1 MGKYE
6 YTAINKSNKTVSG
19 TVDAADRNA
28 ATALLRQQDMKP
40 LSIKAKKSGFDPNN
54 IQIGFLTKKKPKN
67 KDLVVFTR
75 QLSTMISAGVPLVRS
90 LATLQQQTD
99 NQTFKE
105 TIGKIGK
112 EVESGKSFAE
122 ALEKFPDTFSEI
134 YVNMVK
140 AGEAGGILE
149 EILNRLAFQQEK
161 DASIRK
167 KLKSAMTYPAVLLVI
182 TILAFF
188 AIMIFVIPK
197 IGEIITDLGGED
209 ASLPVQ
215 TEVMLAISDF
225 MINSWPIMIGGIV
238 VGAVAF
244 RRYIKTPKGKVNWH
258 RVLLK
263 IPVVKTVVTKVAIA
277 RFARIFS
284 SLMASGVAVL
294 DAINITAEALG
305 NKVIEKDLKDA
316 AKEVTAGRQLSEP
329 LADSSVFPP
338 IVAQMMSVGEET
350 GQTDTVLVKIADF
363 YEEEV
368 DALVDGMSS
377 IIEPIMIAVMGGM
390 VGLIAASVIGPI
402 SELSSSIG

>member
-1 MGKYE
+1 MGKFD
-6 YTAINKSNKTVSG
+6 YTALNKDKKTVSG
-19 TVDAADRNA
+19 SVEASDKNG
-28 ATALLRQQDMKP
+28 ATKLLRDQGLTP
-40 LSIKAKKSGFDPNN
+40 LSIKAQKTGFDPNN
-54 IQIGFLTKKKPKN
+54 IQLSFLTKKKPKG

-90 LATLQQQTD
+90 LNTLQQQAG
-99 NQTFKE
+99 NAAFKE
-105 TIGKIGK
+105 TIGKIAK
-112 EVESGKSFAE
+112 EVESGKSFGDS
-122 ALEKFPDTFSEI
+122 LEKFPESFSEV
-134 YVNMVK
+134 YVNMVR
-140 AGEAGGILE
+140 AGEAGGILD

-161 DASIRK
+161 DASIKK

-209 ASLPVQ
+209 AQLPIQ
-215 TEVMLAISDF
+215 TQAMLAISNF
-225 MINSWPIMIGGIV
+225 MINSWPIMIGGMVGGIV
-238 VGAVAF
+238 AI
-244 RRYIKTPKGKVNWH
+244 RRYIKTPKGKINFH
-258 RVLLK
+258 RFLLK
-263 IPVVKTVVTKVAIA
+263 VPVVKTVVTKVAIA

-284 SLMASGVAVL
+284 SLMSSGVAVL
-294 DAINITAEALG
+294 EAINITAEALG

-316 AKEVTAGRQLSEP
+316 AKEVTAGKQLSEP
-329 LADSSVFPP
+329 LAASPVFPP
-338 IVAQMMSVGEET
+338 IVAQMMAVGEET

-377 IIEPIMIAVMGGM
+377 IIEPIMIAVMGAM

-402 SELSSSIG
+402 SELSSTIG